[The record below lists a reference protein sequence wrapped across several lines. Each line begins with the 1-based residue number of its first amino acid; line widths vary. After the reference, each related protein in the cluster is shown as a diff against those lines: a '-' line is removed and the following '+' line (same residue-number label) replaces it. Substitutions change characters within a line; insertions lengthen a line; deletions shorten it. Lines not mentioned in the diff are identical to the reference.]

1 MGRLEDTPAGR
12 HWVSG
17 GRLRANLAGHQQSRS
32 GPGDTNRTLYSL
44 RRFVRLAA
52 SGNQSILMCFWAPV
66 ISVTED
72 GLELRALGDAFV
84 GRHVVP
90 RYRGY
95 MQAQAERLVGI
106 RGSGHGKRGSG
117 QRQELVNEH
126 GYDTKFAMHC
136 ARLGFQGLELLS
148 SGRLQ
153 LPIEGEPAEWLR
165 AVRRGEVPFAEWWER
180 SLVLDA
186 KLEAMAVDESLP
198 AGADRERIEA
208 CLVAVHLRA

>member
-1 MGRLEDTPAGR
+1 
-12 HWVSG
+12 
-17 GRLRANLAGHQQSRS
+17 
-32 GPGDTNRTLYSL
+32 
-44 RRFVRLAA
+44 
-52 SGNQSILMCFWAPV
+52 MCFWAPV

-186 KLEAMAVDESLP
+186 KLEAIAVDESLP

>member
-1 MGRLEDTPAGR
+1 M
-12 HWVSG
+12 
-17 GRLRANLAGHQQSRS
+17 
-32 GPGDTNRTLYSL
+32 
-44 RRFVRLAA
+44 
-52 SGNQSILMCFWAPV
+52 
-66 ISVTED
+66 
-72 GLELRALGDAFV
+72 
-84 GRHVVP
+84 
-90 RYRGY
+90 
-95 MQAQAERLVGI
+95 
-106 RGSGHGKRGSG
+106 
-117 QRQELVNEH
+117 NEH

-186 KLEAMAVDESLP
+186 KLEAIAVDESLP